1 VNQQDKSFLT
11 TFTTVMAVLVMLAV
25 AIFMTSRLVAVL
37 AAKPDDGSRR
47 LAAVAERIQ
56 KVGDV
61 AVVGSPAPAGSDAAD
76 ASPAPQQVAVAAAPS
91 GEAVY
96 NQACAAC
103 HAAGVLQAPKLGSK
117 EQWEPRYAQGL
128 DTLVYNAVNGI
139 RAMPA
144 KGGHPNLTEDD
155 IKHSIVYMLEE
166 SGIEV
171 AEAKTQVAEAPPPT
185 KPEPAAPAQEAV
197 PAEEAPAPTT
207 QPVVAAVEAAAPTP
221 APTAGKSQSV
231 QEVTLAAAEAANAAS
246 QAAAAASQAAAAASQ
261 AAAAASQAAAAV
273 SQAIDM
279 LREIASMPATD
290 QVKSTVS
297 GPAGKADPAS
307 APSAPAPQPADE
319 AVEQPA
325 APAVEK
331 ATEKATEVPRTL
343 SGPAAN
349 APKKPASSANSEP
362 AESVPAE
369 KTAPPAE
376 KQAATTAP
384 EAASTAPADE
394 SAAAPQEQTAT
405 APPSTESATPA
416 EVEIA
421 VPSDINL
428 VRGKQLYSTAC
439 VICHQ
444 AGVAGAPKLGDKAA
458 WTPRVAQ
465 GFDTLVEH
473 SIKGYKGMP
482 PKGGRLDIPNR
493 EIRSA
498 VGYMLSEL
506 E

>member
-1 VNQQDKSFLT
+1 MNQQDKSFLT
-11 TFTTVMAVLVMLAV
+11 TFTTIMAVLVMIAV
-25 AIFMTSRLVAVL
+25 AIFMISRLVAVL

-47 LAAVAERIQ
+47 LASIEERIQ
-56 KVGDV
+56 KVGEV
-61 AVVGSPAPAGSDAAD
+61 VEVGSAAPSGSDAAT
-76 ASPAPQQVAVAAAPS
+76 ASPAPEQVAAAPS

-96 NQACAAC
+96 TQACAAC

-117 EQWEPRYAQGL
+117 EQWEPRYAQGI
-128 DTLVYNAVNGI
+128 DTLVHNAVNGI

-155 IKHSIVYMLEE
+155 IRSTIVYMLKE

-171 AEAKTQVAEAPPPT
+171 AEAATQVAEAPPASAAEPVAAPT
-185 KPEPAAPAQEAV
+185 QEAAPAATTT
-197 PAEEAPAPTT
+197 AAT
-207 QPVVAAVEAAAPTP
+207 QPAVAAVAET
-221 APTAGKSQSV
+221 APTAGKPQSV
-231 QEVTLAAAEAANAAS
+231 QEVTMAAAEAANAAS

-279 LREIASMPATD
+279 LREMASTPATPEP
-290 QVKSTVS
+290 KPTVS
-297 GPAGKADPAS
+297 GPAKSEPAP
-307 APSAPAPQPADE
+307 APSAPAAQPE
-319 AVEQPA
+319 PA
-325 APAVEK
+325 APAPEKAPEK
-331 ATEKATEVPRTL
+331 ATEIPRTL
-343 SGPAAN
+343 SGPPAN
-349 APKKPASSANSEP
+349 APKKPAP
-362 AESVPAE
+362 ALEAKPSKPAPEE
-369 KTAPPAE
+369 KAAPVVE
-376 KQAATTAP
+376 QQAAAETAP
-384 EAASTAPADE
+384 EAAPPTEP
-394 SAAAPQEQTAT
+394 AAAAQEQAAT

-416 EVEIA
+416 TVDIT
-421 VPSDINL
+421 VPSDIHL
-428 VRGKQLYSTAC
+428 ARGKQLYSTAC

-458 WTPRVAQ
+458 WAPRLTQ
-465 GFDTLVEH
+465 GFDVLVEH

-482 PKGGRLDIPNR
+482 PKGGRLDIPDR

>member
-1 VNQQDKSFLT
+1 
-11 TFTTVMAVLVMLAV
+11 MAVLVMLAV
-25 AIFMTSRLVAVL
+25 AIFMISRLVAVL

-47 LAAVAERIQ
+47 VAAVAERIQ
-56 KVGDV
+56 KVGEV
-61 AVVGSPAPAGSDAAD
+61 AVVGSPAPAGSDTAS
-76 ASPAPQQVAVAAAPS
+76 ASPVPQQVAVAATPS

-96 NQACAAC
+96 TQACAAC
-103 HAAGVLQAPKLGSK
+103 HTAGVLQAPKLGSK
-117 EQWEPRYAQGL
+117 EQWEPRFAQGL
-128 DTLVYNAVNGI
+128 DTLVHNAVNGI

-155 IKHSIVYMLEE
+155 IRSSIVYMLNE
-166 SGIEV
+166 SGFEV
-171 AEAKTQVAEAPPPT
+171 AEATTQVAEAPSPAT
-185 KPEPAAPAQEAV
+185 AEPAAPAQES
-197 PAEEAPAPTT
+197 APAQEATT
-207 QPVVAAVEAAAPTP
+207 AQPAVAAVEAAAP
-221 APTAGKSQSV
+221 APTADKSQSV

-279 LREIASMPATD
+279 LREMAAASATD

-297 GPAGKADPAS
+297 GPAEKAEPAP
-307 APSAPAPQPADE
+307 APSAPK
-319 AVEQPA
+319 
-325 APAVEK
+325 EK
-331 ATEKATEVPRTL
+331 ATEIPRTL

-349 APKKPASSANSEP
+349 APKMPTPLVKAKPA
-362 AESVPAE
+362 VPVPVE
-369 KTAPPAE
+369 KVAPPAE
-376 KQAATTAP
+376 VQP
-384 EAASTAPADE
+384 EPAASTAPVVDP
-394 SAAAPQEQTAT
+394 AAAPQEQAAT
-405 APPSTESATPA
+405 TPPSTEGATPA
-416 EVEIA
+416 EVKIT

-428 VRGKQLYSTAC
+428 ARGKQLYNTAC

-458 WTPRVAQ
+458 WAPRTAQ